1 MTIEAV
7 IFDRD
12 GVLIDFDLA
21 GASSFFQPILPFPLP
36 ELFSRW
42 LKWGDK
48 VGFPASPVEEKS
60 FFRGFWGELSDE
72 FELSQAKRTQLY
84 QFNYTRYLCP
94 FPEVR
99 PILVEIRRRGLRIGV
114 LSNFS
119 LATIESSLEAIGL
132 LDLVDTACA
141 AMVIGFAKPEPK
153 AYLTV
158 IQALGTKPENCLL
171 FDDKATHVKGGRA
184 IGIHSYLVD
193 RRRPDHDLEQGIV
206 CDLAIIPTILEQYSQ
221 DQGP

>member
-21 GASSFFQPILPFPLP
+21 GSAAFFQPILPFPLE

-42 LKWGDK
+42 LKWGEK
-48 VGFPASPVEEKS
+48 VGFPTSPAEEKS
-60 FFRGFWGELSDE
+60 FFHGFWSELSDE

-84 QFNYTRYLCP
+84 QFNYTHYLCP

-99 PILVEIRRRGLRIGV
+99 PLLEELRRRGLRIGV

-119 LATIESSLEAIGL
+119 LATIETSLEAIGL
-132 LDLVDTACA
+132 LDLVDAACA
-141 AMVIGFAKPEPK
+141 AMVIGFAKPEPE

-193 RRRPDHDLEQGIV
+193 RRRPDHDLAQGIV
-206 CDLAIIPTILEQYSQ
+206 RDLAVIPTILEKFSTT
-221 DQGP
+221 